1 MKKKIIWTDN
11 FSRGLYLAGIEVYE
25 VTPVPDG
32 WTKWVMPARRYLVT
46 EVTPQSYGGTFDHVI
61 NSLIPEPGMKLAGA
75 VCDFTDPASGKNKLF
90 FPVEPENT
98 Y

>member
-1 MKKKIIWTDN
+1 MGSVN
-11 FSRGLYLAGIEVYE
+11 PE
-25 VTPVPDG
+25 
-32 WTKWVMPARRYLVT
+32 
-46 EVTPQSYGGTFDHVI
+46 SYGETFEAVI
-61 NSLIPEPGMKLAGA
+61 NSLIPDLGKKFAGA